1 MQGFHNRQNT
11 QNVCFVYGFHNP
23 TRYYY
28 DITIDITMAHF
39 VLLSVIATAMV
50 VNISAQHGSQSQHLF
65 TMIKKAVKIDIL

>member
-1 MQGFHNRQNT
+1 
-11 QNVCFVYGFHNP
+11 
-23 TRYYY
+23 
-28 DITIDITMAHF
+28 MAHF